1 MVWDQGFTLHDEY
14 RKKLGEM
21 DFGIRVLQHKW
32 DKCRVRWVPVQY
44 DQHNRGVIPPHY
56 DHFDGS
62 DRGALAVVL
71 AEPNRCALVVAEDT
85 DWIAV
90 EHLLKDDGICLI
102 LITEDWL
109 RGEYTAK
116 YG

>member
-1 MVWDQGFTLHDEY
+1 
-14 RKKLGEM
+14 
-21 DFGIRVLQHKW
+21 
-32 DKCRVRWVPVQY
+32 
-44 DQHNRGVIPPHY
+44 
-56 DHFDGS
+56 
-62 DRGALAVVL
+62 VVL